1 MVKQI
6 KQRFLH
12 NNRGVTMSNLIVTVG
27 IFFILAAI
35 AVPNLVAQQPS
46 RRLNGATR
54 QVLAELVWARGK
66 AAAENNKFVVF
77 FTNNTTLTILDD
89 DDGDETVDGGELT
102 FAKSFS
108 DSFWDVTYAVQ
119 AGSTQPVVFNSRG
132 TAGGPATVI
141 VSNSSGSKQVTV
153 TITGNVRIID

>member
-12 NNRGVTMSNLIVTVG
+12 NNRGVTVSNLIITVG

-66 AAAENNKFVVF
+66 AAAENRQVDVV
-77 FTNNTTLTILDD
+77 FTNNTTLTINGVGWTKATNIQD
-89 DDGDETVDGGELT
+89 
-102 FAKSFS
+102 SFS
-108 DSFWDVTYAVQ
+108 DVTYTV
-119 AGSTQPVVFNSRG
+119 AGDQPVVFNSRG
-132 TAGGPATVI
+132 TTTGTTTVT
-141 VSNSSGSKQVTV
+141 VSNASGTKNVSVTV
-153 TITGNVRIID
+153 TGNVRIN

>member
-54 QVLAELVWARGK
+54 QVLANLVWARGQ
-66 AAAENNKFVVF
+66 AAAENKQFVVT
-77 FTNNTTLTILDD
+77 FTNNTTLTI
-89 DDGDETVDGGELT
+89 VGGGVAYTKSLSD
-102 FAKSFS
+102 SFS
-108 DSFWDVTYAVQ
+108 DVTYTVE
-119 AGSTQPVVFNSRG
+119 AGSTQPVIFNSRG
-132 TAGGPATVI
+132 TTTGPATVKLI
-141 VSNSSGSKQVTV
+141 NSSGSKKVKV
-153 TITGNVRIID
+153 SVTGNVRIID

>member
-12 NNRGVTMSNLIVTVG
+12 NNRGVTMMNLIVTVG

-102 FAKSFS
+102 FTKSFS
-108 DSFWDVTYAVQ
+108 DSFSDVTYAV
-119 AGSTQPVVFNSRG
+119 AGDQPVVFNSRG
-132 TAGGPATVI
+132 TTGGTTTVT
-141 VSNSSGSKQVTV
+141 VSNASGTKDVSVSV
-153 TITGNVRIID
+153 TGNVRIN

>member
-12 NNRGVTMSNLIVTVG
+12 NNRGVTVSNLIITVG
-27 IFFILAAI
+27 IFSVLAAI

-66 AAAENNKFVVF
+66 AAAENNQVDVV
-77 FTNNTTLTILDD
+77 FTNNTTLTINGVGWTKATNIQD
-89 DDGDETVDGGELT
+89 
-102 FAKSFS
+102 SFS
-108 DSFWDVTYAVQ
+108 DVTYTVQ

-141 VSNSSGSKQVTV
+141 VSNSSGSKDVKV
-153 TITGNVRIID
+153 SVTGNVRIN

>member
-6 KQRFLH
+6 KQRILH

-54 QVLAELVWARGK
+54 QVLANLVWARGK
-66 AAAENNKFVVF
+66 AAAENNQFVVL

-89 DDGDETVDGGELT
+89 EDKDQTIDGGDVT
-102 FAKSFS
+102 FTKSFS
-108 DSFWDVTYAVQ
+108 DSFSDVTYTVE

-132 TAGGPATVI
+132 TTTGPATVKLI
-141 VSNSSGSKQVTV
+141 NSSGSKKVKV
-153 TITGNVRIID
+153 SVTGNVRIID

>member
-12 NNRGVTMSNLIVTVG
+12 NNRGVTVSNLIVTVG

-66 AAAENNKFVVF
+66 AAAENRQVDVV
-77 FTNNTTLTILDD
+77 FTNNTTLTINGVGWTKATNIQD
-89 DDGDETVDGGELT
+89 
-102 FAKSFS
+102 SFS
-108 DSFWDVTYAVQ
+108 DVTYTV
-119 AGSTQPVVFNSRG
+119 AGDQPVVFNSRG
-132 TAGGPATVI
+132 TTGGTTTVT
-141 VSNSSGSKQVTV
+141 VSNASGTKNVSVTV
-153 TITGNVRIID
+153 TGNVRIN